1 MKFFRILFLILLMGC
16 QPKENKPELDFVN
29 IEMFPALGGPPSN
42 IRVDLKNKLLIFSN
56 LQHISTYNENCEEE
70 INKITQP
77 VEFVYINLNE
87 EEIKIVNS
95 NLNNVFFESV
105 VKSNQELLDNPN
117 LYDKMRF
124 DGVRFEIDFVQENK
138 IFSTDDYLILEKED
152 NIKILEILKIVRNHT
167 TQPINKE
174 YIKNLSFYLE

>member
-1 MKFFRILFLILLMGC
+1 M
-16 QPKENKPELDFVN
+16 
-29 IEMFPALGGPPSN
+29 
-42 IRVDLKNKLLIFSN
+42 
-56 LQHISTYNENCEEE
+56 
-70 INKITQP
+70 NKITRP

-117 LYDKMRF
+117 LYDKRRF
-124 DGVRFEIDFVQENK
+124 DGVRFEIDFVKENK

-152 NIKILEILKIVRNHT
+152 NIKILEILKIVRKHT